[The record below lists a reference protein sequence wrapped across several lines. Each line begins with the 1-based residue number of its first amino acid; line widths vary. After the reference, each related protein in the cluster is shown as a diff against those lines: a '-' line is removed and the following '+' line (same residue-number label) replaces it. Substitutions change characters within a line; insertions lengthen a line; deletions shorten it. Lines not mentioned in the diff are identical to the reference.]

1 MAIALAKQGHNPELR
16 PEKISFEVDGVV
28 QYVKSGVKDLIH
40 SWLMFLF
47 VQKACLQMHDSY
59 ITSKLLHP

>member
-47 VQKACLQMHDSY
+47 VQKA
-59 ITSKLLHP
+59 